1 MDLWIQKNENIRE
14 LIGTFPAAIIMF
26 WTCLNIL
33 QFLFRIMLELPSNTV
48 FALSMEITAY
58 KKAGIFTP
66 YGKGIVSLLAPFPSI
81 YA

>member
-1 MDLWIQKNENIRE
+1 
-14 LIGTFPAAIIMF
+14 
-26 WTCLNIL
+26 
-33 QFLFRIMLELPSNTV
+33 MLELPSNTV